1 MDAATGSSVWKWL
14 GAGMAVAGL
23 ALSVYSAW
31 SAIDEMSSYYHMEML
46 PIPRKMVDIVYLDD
60 GSSVY
65 VYYDCTRCNRNEM
78 NMQNETLEDYGDMN
92 GDVMK
97 EWLALYT
104 TKDTHAGNPIEAGFT
119 KKVGTT
125 SIPMGKKPLSFFGFD
140 YAVNM
145 TDERFTYNDKA
156 NGIYLYYSQSS
167 TPAYSGTAET
177 SNAYIAV
184 GVLSAIGGAGI
195 CALMTHLTGKRKKKE
210 TA

>member
-1 MDAATGSSVWKWL
+1 
-14 GAGMAVAGL
+14 MAVAGL
-23 ALSVYSAW
+23 ALSIYSAW

-46 PIPRKMVDIVYLDD
+46 PIPRKMVDTAYLED

-104 TKDTHAGNPIEAGFT
+104 TKDVRAGNPIQAGFT
-119 KKVGTT
+119 RKVGTT

-145 TDERFTYNDKA
+145 TDERFTYND
-156 NGIYLYYSQSS
+156 
-167 TPAYSGTAET
+167 T
-177 SNAYIAV
+177 SNVSI
-184 GVLSAIGGAGI
+184 
-195 CALMTHLTGKRKKKE
+195 
-210 TA
+210 